1 MTHDAKPVAFGTL
14 TIVLTLL
21 AWSSIPLFLRHFV
34 DLIDPWTSNG
44 WRYGFS
50 ALLWAPVLVIAL
62 LRRRLRPGLWKA
74 AIVPSIVNA
83 IGQVTFVCAHYQIE
97 PGLLSFGLRS
107 QIIFAAVGAYLLF
120 PNERRVIRSRSYVLG
135 VLAVMGGTSGALLM
149 GQQRPDGGA
158 TLGILLAI
166 VSGLFFA
173 LYALSVRKYMRDRNS
188 VVAFAMIS
196 QYTAAAMVVL
206 MLLFGR
212 RSGVE
217 VIELP
222 RSEFALLLLSAVIG
236 IAFGHVLYYMSI
248 ARLGVAV
255 SAGVLQLHP
264 FVVAIASFLLFA
276 EVLTTAQWI
285 SGSVAIAGAVL
296 MLSVQ
301 RNMARDR
308 RSKPDE
314 PDEAPLAGTGSDA

>member
-1 MTHDAKPVAFGTL
+1 MTHDSKPAAIGTL
-14 TIVLTLL
+14 TIVLTLV
-21 AWSSIPLFLRHFV
+21 AWSSVPLFLRHFV

-44 WRYGFS
+44 WRYGF
-50 ALLWAPVLVIAL
+50 AAALWAPVLVIGL
-62 LRRRLRPGLWKA
+62 LRGRLRPGLWKA
-74 AIVPSIVNA
+74 AIIPSIVNA

-120 PNERRVIRSRSYVLG
+120 PDERRVIRSWSYVLG
-135 VLAVMGGTSGALLM
+135 VIVVIGGTSGALLM
-149 GQQRPDGGA
+149 GKERPDAAA

-166 VSGLFFA
+166 ASGLLFA
-173 LYALSVRKYMRDRNS
+173 LYALAVRKYMRGTNS
-188 VVAFAMIS
+188 VVAFAVIS
-196 QYTAAAMVVL
+196 QYTAAAMLVL

-217 VIELP
+217 AIELE
-222 RSEFALLLLSAVIG
+222 RSEFLLLLLSAVIG
-236 IAFGHVLYYMSI
+236 IALGHVLYYMSI

-264 FVVAIASFLLFA
+264 FMVGVASLLLFG
-276 EVLTTAQWI
+276 EVLTMAQWI
-285 SGSVAIAGAVL
+285 SGGVAILGAMM

-301 RNMARDR
+301 GRVR
-308 RSKPDE
+308 RMRGR
-314 PDEAPLAGTGSDA
+314 AG

>member
-1 MTHDAKPVAFGTL
+1 MTNDSKPVALGTL
-14 TIVLTLL
+14 TITLTLL
-21 AWSSIPLFLRHFV
+21 GWSSVPLFLRHFV

-50 ALLWAPVLVIAL
+50 ALLWAPVLVIGFL
-62 LRRRLRPGLWKA
+62 GGRLKPGLWKA

-83 IGQVTFVCAHYQIE
+83 FGQVTFVLAHYQIE

-120 PNERRVIRSRSYVLG
+120 PAERRVIRSRSYLLG

-149 GQQRPDGGA
+149 GPERPDGDA
-158 TLGILLAI
+158 ALGIGLAI

-206 MLLFGR
+206 MVLFGR

-236 IAFGHVLYYMSI
+236 IALGHVLYYMSI

-264 FVVAIASFLLFA
+264 FVVAIASFFLFA
-276 EVLTTAQWI
+276 EVLNTAQWI
-285 SGSVAIAGAVL
+285 SGSVAISGALL
-296 MLSVQ
+296 MLTAQ
-301 RNMARDR
+301 RRVVRPR
-308 RSKPDE
+308 RLE
-314 PDEAPLAGTGSDA
+314 VEEHHEG

>member
-1 MTHDAKPVAFGTL
+1 MTHDSKPVAIGTL
-14 TIVLTLL
+14 TIVLTLV
-21 AWSSIPLFLRHFV
+21 AWSSVPLFLRHFV

-44 WRYGFS
+44 WRYGF
-50 ALLWAPVLVIAL
+50 AAGLWAPVLVIGL
-62 LRRRLRPGLWKA
+62 LRGRLRPGLWKA

-120 PNERRVIRSRSYVLG
+120 PDERRVIRSWSYVLG
-135 VLAVMGGTSGALLM
+135 VIVVIGGTSGALLM
-149 GQQRPDGGA
+149 GKERPDAAA

-166 VSGLFFA
+166 VSGLLFA
-173 LYALSVRKYMRDRNS
+173 LYSLAVRKYMRGTNS
-188 VVAFAMIS
+188 VVAFAVIS

-212 RSGVE
+212 RYGVE
-217 VIELP
+217 AIELE
-222 RSEFALLLLSAVIG
+222 RSEFLLLLLSAVIG
-236 IAFGHVLYYMSI
+236 IALGHVLYYMSI

-255 SAGVLQLHP
+255 STGFFQLFP
-264 FVVAIASFLLFA
+264 FLVAVASLFLFA

-285 SGSVAIAGAVL
+285 SGSVAVAGAIL
-296 MLSVQ
+296 MLGVQ
-301 RNMARDR
+301 GRVSRM
-308 RSKPDE
+308 KGQ
-314 PDEAPLAGTGSDA
+314 AG

>member
-1 MTHDAKPVAFGTL
+1 MTHDSKPVAIGTL
-14 TIVLTLL
+14 TIVLTLV
-21 AWSSIPLFLRHFV
+21 AWSSVPLFLRHFV

-50 ALLWAPVLVIAL
+50 ALLWAPVLVIGL
-62 LRRRLRPGLWKA
+62 LGGRLKPGLWKA

-120 PNERRVIRSRSYVLG
+120 PAERRVIRSWSYVLG
-135 VLAVMGGTSGALLM
+135 VIVVLVGTSGALLM
-149 GQQRPDGGA
+149 GKERLDAAA

-166 VSGLFFA
+166 ASGLLFA
-173 LYALSVRKYMRDRNS
+173 LYALAVRKYMRGTNS
-188 VVAFAMIS
+188 VVAFAVIS

-212 RSGVE
+212 RFGVE
-217 VIELP
+217 AIDLE
-222 RSEFALLLLSAVIG
+222 RSEFLLLMLSAVIG
-236 IAFGHVLYYMSI
+236 IALGHVLYYMSI
-248 ARLGVAV
+248 ARLGVAI

-264 FVVAIASFLLFA
+264 FVVAVASLFLFA

-285 SGSVAIAGAVL
+285 SGSVAIGGAML
-296 MLSVQ
+296 MLTAQ
-301 RNMARDR
+301 RRRARA
-308 RSKPDE
+308 KGLE
-314 PDEAPLAGTGSDA
+314 FHEHAEG

>member
-1 MTHDAKPVAFGTL
+1 MTHDSKPVAIGTL
-14 TIVLTLL
+14 TIVLTLV
-21 AWSSIPLFLRHFV
+21 AWSSVPLFLRHFV

-44 WRYGFS
+44 WRYGFA
-50 ALLWAPVLVIAL
+50 ALLWAPVLVIGL
-62 LRRRLRPGLWKA
+62 LGGRLRPGLWRA
-74 AIVPSIVNA
+74 AIVPSVVNA
-83 IGQVTFVCAHYQIE
+83 VGQVTFVCAHYQIE

-120 PNERRVIRSRSYVLG
+120 PDERRVIRSRAYVLG
-135 VLAVMGGTSGALLM
+135 VIVVIGGTSGALLM
-149 GQQRPDGGA
+149 GKERPDTAA

-166 VSGLFFA
+166 ASGLLFA
-173 LYALSVRKYMRDRNS
+173 LYSLAVRKYMRDTNS
-188 VVAFAMIS
+188 VVAFAVIS

-217 VIELP
+217 AIELE
-222 RSEFALLLLSAVIG
+222 RSEFLLLLLSAVIG
-236 IAFGHVLYYMSI
+236 IALGHVLYYMSI

-255 SAGVLQLHP
+255 STGVLQLFP
-264 FVVAIASFLLFA
+264 FMVAVASLFLFG

-285 SGSVAIAGAVL
+285 SGSVAVAGAIL

-301 RNMARDR
+301 GRVSRMRGQA
-308 RSKPDE
+308 
-314 PDEAPLAGTGSDA
+314 L

>member
-1 MTHDAKPVAFGTL
+1 MTHDSKPVAIGTL

-21 AWSSIPLFLRHFV
+21 SWSSVPLFLRHFV

-50 ALLWAPVLVIAL
+50 ALLWAPVLVIGL
-62 LRRRLRPGLWKA
+62 LSGRLRPGLWRA

-83 IGQVTFVCAHYQIE
+83 VGQVTFVCAHYQIE

-120 PNERRVIRSRSYVLG
+120 PAERRVIRSWSYVLG
-135 VLAVMGGTSGALLM
+135 VIVVLVGTSGALLM
-149 GQQRPDGGA
+149 GKERPDAAA

-166 VSGLFFA
+166 VSGLLFA
-173 LYALSVRKYMRDRNS
+173 LYALAVRKYMRGTNS
-188 VVAFAMIS
+188 VVAFAVIS

-217 VIELP
+217 AIELE
-222 RSEFALLLLSAVIG
+222 RSEFLLLLLSAIIG
-236 IAFGHVLYYMSI
+236 IALGHVLYYMSI

-264 FVVAIASFLLFA
+264 FVVAVASLFLFG
-276 EVLTTAQWI
+276 EVLTAAQWI
-285 SGSVAIAGAVL
+285 SGSVAIGGAVL

-301 RNMARDR
+301 GRVSRM
-308 RSKPDE
+308 KWQ
-314 PDEAPLAGTGSDA
+314 AG

>member
-1 MTHDAKPVAFGTL
+1 MTHDSKPVAIGTL
-14 TIVLTLL
+14 TIVLTLV
-21 AWSSIPLFLRHFV
+21 AWSSVPLFLRHFV

-50 ALLWAPVLVIAL
+50 ALLWAPVLVIGL
-62 LRRRLRPGLWKA
+62 LGGRLRPGLWRA

-83 IGQVTFVCAHYQIE
+83 MGQVTFVCAHYQID

-120 PNERRVIRSRSYVLG
+120 PDERRVIRSWSYVLG
-135 VLAVMGGTSGALLM
+135 VIVVMVGTSGALLM
-149 GQQRPDGGA
+149 GKERPDVAA

-166 VSGLFFA
+166 ASGLLFA
-173 LYALSVRKYMRDRNS
+173 FYALAVRKYMRGTNS
-188 VVAFAMIS
+188 VVAFAVIS

-217 VIELP
+217 AIELE
-222 RSEFALLLLSAVIG
+222 RSEFLLLLLSAVIG
-236 IAFGHVLYYMSI
+236 IALGHVLYYMSI
-248 ARLGVAV
+248 ARLGVAI
-255 SAGVLQLHP
+255 STGVLQLFP
-264 FVVAIASFLLFA
+264 FMVAVASLFLFG

-285 SGSVAIAGAVL
+285 SGSVAVAGAIL

-301 RNMARDR
+301 GRVSRMRW
-308 RSKPDE
+308 
-314 PDEAPLAGTGSDA
+314 

>member
-1 MTHDAKPVAFGTL
+1 MTHESKPVAIGTL
-14 TIVLTLL
+14 TIVLTLVG
-21 AWSSIPLFLRHFV
+21 WSSVPLFLRHFV

-50 ALLWAPVLVIAL
+50 ALLWAPVLVIGL
-62 LRRRLRPGLWKA
+62 LSGRLRPGLWRA

-120 PNERRVIRSRSYVLG
+120 PDERRVIRSWSYVLG
-135 VLAVMGGTSGALLM
+135 VIVVLVGTSGALLR
-149 GQQRPDGGA
+149 GRERPDAAA

-166 VSGLFFA
+166 ASGLLFA
-173 LYALSVRKYMRDRNS
+173 LYALAVRRYMRDTNS
-188 VVAFAMIS
+188 VVAFAVIS

-217 VIELP
+217 AIELE
-222 RSEFALLLLSAVIG
+222 RSEFLLLLLSAVIG
-236 IAFGHVLYYMSI
+236 IALGHVLYYMSI
-248 ARLGVAV
+248 ARLGVAI

-264 FVVAIASFLLFA
+264 FVVAVASLFLFA

-285 SGSVAIAGAVL
+285 SGGVAVAGAIL

-301 RNMARDR
+301 GRVGRINRQ
-308 RSKPDE
+308 
-314 PDEAPLAGTGSDA
+314 AG

>member
-1 MTHDAKPVAFGTL
+1 MTHESKPVAIGTL
-14 TIVLTLL
+14 TIVLTLVG
-21 AWSSIPLFLRHFV
+21 WSSVPLFLRHFV

-50 ALLWAPVLVIAL
+50 ALLWAPVLVIGL
-62 LRRRLRPGLWKA
+62 LSGRLRPGLWRA

-120 PNERRVIRSRSYVLG
+120 PDERRVIRSWSYVLG
-135 VLAVMGGTSGALLM
+135 VIVVLVGTSGALLM
-149 GQQRPDGGA
+149 GRERPDAAA

-166 VSGLFFA
+166 ASGLLFA
-173 LYALSVRKYMRDRNS
+173 LYALAVRRYMRDTNS
-188 VVAFAMIS
+188 VVAFAVIS

-217 VIELP
+217 AIELE
-222 RSEFALLLLSAVIG
+222 RSEFLLLLLSAVIG
-236 IAFGHVLYYMSI
+236 IALGHVLYYMSI
-248 ARLGVAV
+248 ARLGVAI

-264 FVVAIASFLLFA
+264 FVVAVASLFLFA

-285 SGSVAIAGAVL
+285 SGGVAVAGAIL

-301 RNMARDR
+301 GRVGRINRQ
-308 RSKPDE
+308 
-314 PDEAPLAGTGSDA
+314 AG

>member
-1 MTHDAKPVAFGTL
+1 MTHDSKPVAIGTL
-14 TIVLTLL
+14 TIVLTLV
-21 AWSSIPLFLRHFV
+21 AWSSVPLFLRHFV

-50 ALLWAPVLVIAL
+50 ALLWAPVLVIGL
-62 LRRRLRPGLWKA
+62 LSGRLRPGLWRA

-83 IGQVTFVCAHYQIE
+83 VGQVTFVCAHYQIE

-120 PNERRVIRSRSYVLG
+120 PDERRVIRSWSYVLG
-135 VLAVMGGTSGALLM
+135 VIVVIAGTSGALLM
-149 GQQRPDGGA
+149 GKERPDAAA

-166 VSGLFFA
+166 ASGLLFA
-173 LYALSVRKYMRDRNS
+173 FYALAVRKYMRGTNS
-188 VVAFAMIS
+188 VVAFAVIS

-217 VIELP
+217 AIELE
-222 RSEFALLLLSAVIG
+222 RSEFLLLLLSAVIG
-236 IAFGHVLYYMSI
+236 IALGHVLYYMSI

-255 SAGVLQLHP
+255 STGVLQLFP
-264 FVVAIASFLLFA
+264 FVVAIASLFLFG

-285 SGSVAIAGAVL
+285 SGSGAIAGAIL

-301 RNMARDR
+301 GRVGRLR
-308 RSKPDE
+308 GH
-314 PDEAPLAGTGSDA
+314 AG

>member
-1 MTHDAKPVAFGTL
+1 MTNDSKPVALGTL
-14 TIVLTLL
+14 TITLTLL
-21 AWSSIPLFLRHFV
+21 GWSSVPLFLRHFV

-50 ALLWAPVLVIAL
+50 ALLWAPVLVIGFL
-62 LRRRLRPGLWKA
+62 GGRLKPGLWKA

-83 IGQVTFVCAHYQIE
+83 FGQVTFVLAHYQIE

-120 PNERRVIRSRSYVLG
+120 PAERRVIRSRSYLLG

-149 GQQRPDGGA
+149 GPERPNGDA
-158 TLGILLAI
+158 ALGIGLAI
-166 VSGLFFA
+166 VSGFFFA

-206 MLLFGR
+206 MVLFGR

-236 IAFGHVLYYMSI
+236 IALGHVLYYMSI

-264 FVVAIASFLLFA
+264 FVVAIASFFLFA
-276 EVLTTAQWI
+276 EVLNTAQWI
-285 SGSVAIAGAVL
+285 SGSVAISGALL
-296 MLSVQ
+296 MLTAQ
-301 RNMARDR
+301 RRLARAKR
-308 RSKPDE
+308 LEVEEHDE
-314 PDEAPLAGTGSDA
+314 G

>member
-1 MTHDAKPVAFGTL
+1 MTNDSKPVALGTL
-14 TIVLTLL
+14 TITLTLL
-21 AWSSIPLFLRHFV
+21 GWSSVPLFLRHFV

-50 ALLWAPVLVIAL
+50 ALLWAPVLVIGFL
-62 LRRRLRPGLWKA
+62 GGRLKPGLWKA

-83 IGQVTFVCAHYQIE
+83 FGQVTFVLAHYQIE

-120 PNERRVIRSRSYVLG
+120 PAERRVIRSRSYLLG

-149 GQQRPDGGA
+149 GPERPDGDA
-158 TLGILLAI
+158 ALGIGLAI

-206 MLLFGR
+206 MVLFGR

-236 IAFGHVLYYMSI
+236 IAMGHVLYYMSI

-264 FVVAIASFLLFA
+264 FVVAIASFFLFA
-276 EVLTTAQWI
+276 EVLNTAQWI
-285 SGSVAIAGAVL
+285 SGSVAISGALL
-296 MLSVQ
+296 MLTAQ
-301 RNMARDR
+301 RRLARAKR
-308 RSKPDE
+308 LEVEEHDE
-314 PDEAPLAGTGSDA
+314 G

>member
-1 MTHDAKPVAFGTL
+1 MTHDSKPVAIGTL
-14 TIVLTLL
+14 TIVLTLV
-21 AWSSIPLFLRHFV
+21 AWSSVPLFLRHFV

-44 WRYGFS
+44 WRYGF
-50 ALLWAPVLVIAL
+50 AAALWAPVLVIGL
-62 LRRRLRPGLWKA
+62 LRGRLRPGLWKA
-74 AIVPSIVNA
+74 AIIPSIVNA
-83 IGQVTFVCAHYQIE
+83 VGQVTFVCAHYQIE

-120 PNERRVIRSRSYVLG
+120 PDERRVIRSWSYVLG
-135 VLAVMGGTSGALLM
+135 VIVVIGGTSGALLM
-149 GQQRPDGGA
+149 GKERPDAAA

-166 VSGLFFA
+166 ASGLLFA
-173 LYALSVRKYMRDRNS
+173 LYALAVRKYMRGTNS
-188 VVAFAMIS
+188 VVAFAVIS

-217 VIELP
+217 AIELE
-222 RSEFALLLLSAVIG
+222 RSEFLLLLLSAVIG
-236 IAFGHVLYYMSI
+236 IALGHVLYYMSI

-264 FVVAIASFLLFA
+264 FMVGVASLLLFG
-276 EVLTTAQWI
+276 EVLTMAQWI
-285 SGSVAIAGAVL
+285 SGGVAILGAMM

-301 RNMARDR
+301 GRVSRMRGR
-308 RSKPDE
+308 
-314 PDEAPLAGTGSDA
+314 AG